1 VGPVYRF
8 FEPADWSN
16 FTMTIPL
23 KITTLLFDL
32 DGTLI
37 HHHPS
42 AIDVLFTIL
51 DKHQVPLMQSAYR
64 DTLDFIFQYW
74 ASSEE
79 LDQDL
84 KMYGEF
90 TEEFW
95 LHYLKR
101 KMWVVGL
108 SEDQTTELAESVQR
122 EFDELYQPETLV
134 GDDVLPTLKA
144 LRSKGYKMG
153 IISNRSSSF
162 EDEIHEL
169 GFDVYLDFFFTSGDI
184 EIWKP
189 DPRVFEHAL
198 FLAESAPEETAYIG
212 DNYYTD
218 IIGAQNAGIY
228 PILYDPRNIFPD
240 ADCQVISDIGNLVP
254 RIV

>member
-1 VGPVYRF
+1 
-8 FEPADWSN
+8 
-16 FTMTIPL
+16 MTIPL
-23 KITTLLFDL
+23 NITTLLFDL

-51 DKHQVPLMQSAYR
+51 DKHQIPLMQSAYR
-64 DTLDFIFQYW
+64 DTLHFIFQYW
-74 ASSEE
+74 ANSQE
-79 LDQDL
+79 LEQDL
-84 KMYGEF
+84 EMYGQF
-90 TEEFW
+90 TDEFW

-108 SEDQTTELAESVQR
+108 SEKQSTELAEQVQR
-122 EFDELYQPETLV
+122 EFDELYQPETLIV
-134 GDDVLPTLKA
+134 EDVLPTLKA

-153 IISNRSSSF
+153 IVSNRSSSI
-162 EDEIHEL
+162 DEEILEL
-169 GFDVYLDFFFTSGDI
+169 GFNVYLDFYFASGDI
-184 EIWKP
+184 QIWKP
-189 DPRVFEHAL
+189 APGIFEHAL
-198 FLAESAPEETAYIG
+198 FLAESTPEVTAYIG

-218 IIGAQNAGIY
+218 IIGAKNAGIY

-240 ADCQVISDIGNLVP
+240 ADCQVISDIGDLVP